1 MNKKNIK
8 WFLSKISGQDEDCF
22 NWGDFFS
29 NILMYGCMA
38 FLFLIF
44 PVLCFKHYN
53 IVVAGVV
60 AGVQWISIG
69 IALTLFIRWQN
80 RNTQKLKTPSSK
92 PKDKTNSVKDRIKKI
107 DKEKDSDIYAS
118 IVRTLYTGDVI
129 KESEC
134 IDYLVVDSIYDNII
148 NAIGLDMAREIFVNN
163 HKTDTETTDDNTDT
177 DIDTKTDTDSDID
190 TDTKTDTKTDTDID
204 IQLRGLSFIN
214 KQFVTECLNNKRP
227 NSFQHAVSAD
237 GTNGFWF
244 PTECKY
250 IDYSNVYTTGNHK
263 LCTRDGVLLMTI
275 KLISNGY
282 YKKGERI
289 FNHKFLRSE
298 IGIRSDVAKE
308 VFEALLDADIISHH
322 CKDYYVLSNYVDEWY
337 CSYKLRNL
345 YKLGYLYHKDYKGK
359 DTKWRSNYMFK

>member
-38 FLFLIF
+38 FIFLIF
-44 PVLCFKHYN
+44 PVLCFMKYN
-53 IVVAGVV
+53 IAVAGIV
-60 AGVQWISIG
+60 AGVQWSAIG
-69 IALTLFIRWQN
+69 ITLMLFIWWRN
-80 RNTQKLKTPSSK
+80 RYMNKLKSSSS
-92 PKDKTNSVKDRIKKI
+92 PKTN
-107 DKEKDSDIYAS
+107 DKEQDEDVDMDIYMS
-118 IVRTLYTGDVI
+118 IVDILYKDAKDGDDIDFRAVNRVYDDII
-129 KESEC
+129 K
-134 IDYLVVDSIYDNII
+134 
-148 NAIGLDMAREIFVNN
+148 AIGKEQAKEILKFN
-163 HKTDTETTDDNTDT
+163 HKTDDTTDTNNDTTTTDTTTDT
-177 DIDTKTDTDSDID
+177 DTVTEN
-190 TDTKTDTKTDTDID
+190 

-214 KQFVTECLNNKRP
+214 KQFVTECLNNKRQ
-227 NSFQHAVSAD
+227 NSFQHAVRAD

-250 IDYSNVYTTGNHK
+250 IDYSKVYTSDKHR
-263 LCTRDGVLLMTI
+263 LSTRDSILLMTI

-289 FNHKFLRSE
+289 FNPKFLRSE

-308 VFEALLDADIISHH
+308 VFEALLDANIVSHH
-322 CKDYYVLSNYVDEWY
+322 FKDYYVLSNYVDEWY

-359 DTKWRSNYMFK
+359 DTKWRSNYSFK